1 MSSDDVIVEAAS
13 IFEVSLTAGLRT
25 VEPSLLPD
33 SGVHLVWLQLEEA
46 NVRLEDAMVESVMA
60 ILRLQMFEGFGAV
73 RTGKVAGGVCLPVPV
88 HLALADEHLPAQG
101 DT

>member
-1 MSSDDVIVEAAS
+1 MSSDDVIVKAS
-13 IFEVSLTAGLRT
+13 SLSEVSFTAYLRT

-46 NVRLEDAMVESVMA
+46 NVRLEDAVVESVMA
-60 ILRLQMFEGFGAV
+60 ILRLQMFEGFWAV

-101 DT
+101 DI

>member
-13 IFEVSLTAGLRT
+13 IFEVSLTACLRT
-25 VEPSLLPD
+25 IEPSLLPD
-33 SGVHLVWLQLEEA
+33 SGDDMVWLQLEEA
-46 NVRLEDAMVESVMA
+46 NVRLKDAMVESVMA

-101 DT
+101 DI